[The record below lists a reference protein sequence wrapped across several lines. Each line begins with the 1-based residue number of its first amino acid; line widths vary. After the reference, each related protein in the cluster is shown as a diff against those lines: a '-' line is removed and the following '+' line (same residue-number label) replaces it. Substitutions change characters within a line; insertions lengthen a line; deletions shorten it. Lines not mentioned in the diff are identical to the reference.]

1 MIILGVCR
9 IQIFRDFFRF
19 LENNEYRMR
28 GLVRSQSRSRAVL
41 LRFGIYAN
49 LIIIIIRESS
59 RDNLIRN

>member
-9 IQIFRDFFRF
+9 IQIFRDFRF